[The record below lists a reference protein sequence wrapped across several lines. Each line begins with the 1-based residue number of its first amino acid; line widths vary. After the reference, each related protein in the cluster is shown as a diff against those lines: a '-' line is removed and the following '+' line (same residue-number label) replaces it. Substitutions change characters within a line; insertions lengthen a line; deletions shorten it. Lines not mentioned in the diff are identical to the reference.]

1 MKKFAVIGSP
11 ISHSLSPK
19 IHSLFA
25 EQADIQISYE
35 AIEIIENDFDSKVKQ
50 LFEDGYSGLNVTLP
64 LKKSAFNYAD
74 KKSEEANL
82 AASVNTLFLKDSVV
96 CGETTDGLGLLLDL
110 KSKGIELE
118 GSNVLILGAG
128 GSARSVIP
136 SLLSSNLNS
145 LSVAN
150 RTSEKA
156 AELVNI
162 HKQKNPEIN
171 QIDIDE
177 RVHLEMDLVINS
189 TSASTLG
196 EELSL
201 PEGIFNSKTI
211 SYDLSY
217 SKDETPFNMMAKT
230 RGTKEAHD
238 GLGMLVNQ
246 AALSFKIWN
255 KFMPDVGGIELK
267 LRS

>member
-11 ISHSLSPK
+11 ISHSLSPR

-25 EQADIQISYE
+25 EQAEIQIIYE

-64 LKKSAFNYAD
+64 LKEKAFHYAD
-74 KKSEEANL
+74 KKSDCALL
-82 AASVNTLFLKDSVV
+82 AESVNTLFLDDSGVY
-96 CGETTDGLGLLLDL
+96 GETTDGEGLLLDL

-136 SLLSSNLNS
+136 SLLSCNINS
-145 LSVAN
+145 LSIAN
-150 RTSEKA
+150 RTPEKA
-156 AELVNI
+156 AALVNI

-171 QIDIDE
+171 QIEIDE
-177 RVHLEMDLVINS
+177 KIHQEIDLVINS

-196 EELSL
+196 EELAL
-201 PEGIFNSKTI
+201 PEGIFGPKTT

-217 SKDETPFNMMAKT
+217 SKEATQFNLMAKK
-230 RGTKEAHD
+230 RGVKKTYD
-238 GLGMLVNQ
+238 GLGMLINQ
-246 AALSFKIWN
+246 AALSFEIWN
-255 KFMPDVGGIELK
+255 KFKPDVKGIDLK

>member
-11 ISHSLSPK
+11 ISHSLSPQ

-64 LKKSAFNYAD
+64 LKEKAFHYAD
-74 KKSEEANL
+74 KKSDCALL
-82 AASVNTLFLKDSVV
+82 AESVNTLFLDDSRV
-96 CGETTDGLGLLLDL
+96 CGETTDGQGLLLDL
-110 KSKGIELE
+110 ESKGIELE

-136 SLLSSNLNS
+136 SLLSCNINS
-145 LSVAN
+145 LSIAN
-150 RTSEKA
+150 RTPEKA

-162 HKQKNPEIN
+162 HKQNNPEIN
-171 QIDIDE
+171 QIEIDE
-177 RVHLEMDLVINS
+177 KIDTEIDLVVNS
-189 TSASTLG
+189 TSAGTLG
-196 EELSL
+196 EEMTM
-201 PEGIFNSKTI
+201 PEGIFGLKTK

-217 SKDETPFNMMAKT
+217 SKDETPFNMIAKRSGIT
-230 RGTKEAHD
+230 EAYD

-246 AALSFKIWN
+246 AALSFEIWHN
-255 KFMPDVGGIELK
+255 FKPDVDGIELQI
-267 LRS
+267 RT

>member
-1 MKKFAVIGSP
+1 MKKFAVVGSP

-25 EQADIQISYE
+25 EQAELQISYE
-35 AIEIIENDFDSKVKQ
+35 AIEITENNFNSRVKQ

-64 LKKSAFNYAD
+64 LKERAFNYAD
-74 KKSEEANL
+74 NKSDEAIL
-82 AASVNTLFLKDSVV
+82 AASVNTLFLRDSVV
-96 CGETTDGLGLLLDL
+96 CGETTDGQGLLLDL
-110 KSKGIELE
+110 KAKGIELE

-136 SLLSSNLNS
+136 SLLSGNVNS

-150 RTSEKA
+150 RTRKKA
-156 AELVNI
+156 AELVDI

-171 QIDIDE
+171 QIEINKTTHRE
-177 RVHLEMDLVINS
+177 IDLVINS
-189 TSASTLG
+189 TSAGTLG
-196 EELSL
+196 QDLVM
-201 PEGIFNSKTI
+201 PKGIFGPKTT

-217 SKDETPFNMMAKT
+217 SKEETHFNLLAKK
-230 RGTKEAHD
+230 RGVKETHD

-246 AALSFKIWN
+246 AALSFEIWN
-255 KFMPDVGGIELK
+255 KFKPDVSGIELK
-267 LRS
+267 LRP

>member
-11 ISHSLSPK
+11 ISHSLSPQ

-64 LKKSAFNYAD
+64 LKEKAFHYAD
-74 KKSEEANL
+74 KKSDGALL
-82 AASVNTLFLKDSVV
+82 AESVNTLFLDDSKV
-96 CGETTDGLGLLLDL
+96 CGETTDGQGLLLDL

-136 SLLSSNLNS
+136 SLLSCNINS
-145 LSVAN
+145 LSIAN
-150 RTSEKA
+150 RTPEKA

-162 HKQKNPEIN
+162 HKQNNPEIN
-171 QIDIDE
+171 QIEIDE
-177 RVHLEMDLVINS
+177 KIYQEIDLVINS

-196 EELSL
+196 EELAL
-201 PEGIFNSKTI
+201 PEGIFGPKTT

-217 SKDETPFNMMAKT
+217 SKEATKFNLMAKK
-230 RGTKEAHD
+230 RGVKKTYD
-238 GLGMLVNQ
+238 GLGMLINQ
-246 AALSFKIWN
+246 AALSFEIWN
-255 KFMPDVGGIELK
+255 KFEPDVKGIDLK

>member
-25 EQADIQISYE
+25 EQAEIQINYD
-35 AIEIIENDFDSKVKQ
+35 AIEIIENDFNSKVKQ

-64 LKKSAFNYAD
+64 LKEKAFHYAD
-74 KKSEEANL
+74 KKSDGALL
-82 AASVNTLFLKDSVV
+82 AESVNTLFLDDSGVY
-96 CGETTDGLGLLLDL
+96 GETTDGQGLLLDL

-136 SLLSSNLNS
+136 SLLSCNINS
-145 LSVAN
+145 LSIAN
-150 RTSEKA
+150 RTPEKA
-156 AELVNI
+156 AALVNI

-171 QIDIDE
+171 QIGIDE
-177 RVHLEMDLVINS
+177 KIHQEIDLIINT

-196 EELSL
+196 EELAL
-201 PEGIFNSKTI
+201 PKGIFGPKTT

-217 SKDETPFNMMAKT
+217 SKEATQFNLMAKK
-230 RGTKEAHD
+230 RGVKKTYD
-238 GLGMLVNQ
+238 GLGMLINQ
-246 AALSFKIWN
+246 AALSFEIWN
-255 KFMPDVGGIELK
+255 KFKPDVNGIDLK